1 MRAGAPRALVTGGAG
16 FIGSHIV
23 DRLIDDGYAVTILDN
38 FSTGRRALIHSSARV
53 VRCDLR
59 SRTLV
64 DVVARIRPDVVVHAA
79 AQASVPRSIAEPV
92 EDAMVNVVG
101 TVKLLDACVSRRLRA
116 FVYIS
121 TGGAAYGDSAP
132 VPTPD
137 DAPLQPLSP
146 YGISKVS
153 AERYVEA
160 IAALRGIRAVT
171 LRLANVYGP
180 RQNVQG
186 EAGVVAIFASQL
198 TRGWE
203 CMVTGDG
210 QQTRDFVYV
219 LDVAD
224 AVGRALALPEAAG
237 AMNIGTGIETTI
249 AGLYA
254 TLANLAGVDRRAKR
268 IAARPGEARR
278 SALLPER
285 AQNVLGWKAS
295 TSLDVGL
302 KATLDYFARGAGGR

>member
-1 MRAGAPRALVTGGAG
+1 VTGGAG

-23 DRLIDDGYAVTILDN
+23 DRLIDDGYAVTVLDN
-38 FSTGRRALIHSSARV
+38 FSTGRRALIHPSADV

-59 SRTLV
+59 SRALS
-64 DVVARIRPDVVVHAA
+64 DGVARIRPDVVVHAA
-79 AQASVPRSIAEPV
+79 AQASVPRSIAEPL
-92 EDAMVNVVG
+92 EDAAINVLG
-101 TVKLLDACVSRRLRA
+101 TVKLLEACMSPRLRA

-121 TGGAAYGDSAP
+121 TGGAAYGDTR
-132 VPTPD
+132 VLPTPD
-137 DAPLQPLSP
+137 DAPLRPLSP

-153 AERYVEA
+153 AERYVDA
-160 IAALRGIRAVT
+160 IAALRGVRAVT

-198 TRGWE
+198 SRGAD

-224 AVGRALALPEAAG
+224 AVGRAIALPEAAG

-249 AGLYA
+249 QALYM
-254 TLANLAGVDRRAKR
+254 TLAGFAGVDRPATPVP
-268 IAARPGEARR
+268 ARPGEARR

-285 AQNVLGWKAS
+285 AQKVLGWTPS

-302 KATLDYFARGAGGR
+302 KATLEYFARGDSGR